1 MVLAALSSTAAWI
14 VIGSYLG
21 LCLLIYLVKRKDV
34 QGRTRATGCLVFLV
48 MFFGLFLIAFASW
61 ASDHIF

>member
-21 LCLLIYLVKRKDV
+21 LCVLIYLVRRKDV
-34 QGRTRATGCLVFLV
+34 QGRSRATGCIVGLV
-48 MFFGLFLIAFASW
+48 MFFGLFLIAFAAW
-61 ASDHIF
+61 AADAIF